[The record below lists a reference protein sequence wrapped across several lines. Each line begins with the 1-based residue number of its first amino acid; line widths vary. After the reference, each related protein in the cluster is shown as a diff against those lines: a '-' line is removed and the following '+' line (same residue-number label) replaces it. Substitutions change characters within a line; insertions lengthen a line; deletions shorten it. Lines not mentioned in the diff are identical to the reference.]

1 MDPDLVIAVGHGE
14 THPVAENDTVKGRSQ
29 NRRVELTLGG

>member
-1 MDPDLVIAVGHGE
+1 MVTAVGHGSANPIA
-14 THPVAENDTVKGRSQ
+14 TNGTAKGRSQ